1 MVAQPVAQ
9 MECLRAPRVRL
20 FAAVVVATKKV
31 RVCYQTAVWQPAE
44 VPHTVYVFYGFCLF
58 MPIKSASTNQNGKK
72 TSPLTD
78 FFVTILAVKKL

>member
-9 MECLRAPRVRL
+9 MECLGAPRVRL

-44 VPHTVYVFYGFCLF
+44 VPRTVYLFYGFCLF
-58 MPIKSASTNQNGKK
+58 TPVKTARTNQNG
-72 TSPLTD
+72 
-78 FFVTILAVKKL
+78 